1 MAPFTVYGE
10 SLTWGEGSPS
20 PPSRVNFSSINSVDK
35 VNRKN
40 SQYCVWFG
48 QLIKKNCVS
57 FPERQALVS

>member
-48 QLIKKNCVS
+48 QLIKKIVFHSPNDK
-57 FPERQALVS
+57 L